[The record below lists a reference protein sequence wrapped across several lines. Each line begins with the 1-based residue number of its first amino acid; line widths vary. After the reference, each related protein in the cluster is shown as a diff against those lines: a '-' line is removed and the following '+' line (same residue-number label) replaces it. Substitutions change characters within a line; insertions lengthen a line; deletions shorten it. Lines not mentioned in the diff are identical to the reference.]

1 MTPASRTSVRLAQPV
16 LLQLTQ
22 TTDRTEEQTEGRD
35 EPGTVSVEIGCCS
48 RAKGSVNED
57 ACLVD
62 VGHRLFGVFDGV
74 GATLQAAQAARLAA
88 EALRAAYHQQ
98 PPGPDCASER
108 AFLPLAVRGA
118 GMLIAAT
125 LEDGLTTASVVKVV
139 NNVAGRATALICN
152 VGDSRVYRYTTAGEL
167 HQCTLD
173 DSIFGS
179 DWDLQLRLSE
189 VVAPTGWLEYTYF
202 QLRHV
207 MDRALGEKL
216 TSPHL
221 WEVPAEDGDVLLAVS
236 DGVTDNLTFSEL
248 RQLLHSDLESPDQLS
263 YRLVNAAYARSHQ
276 TGHAR
281 AKIDDIT
288 AVAAQVRRTP
298 PTSC

>member
-1 MTPASRTSVRLAQPV
+1 
-16 LLQLTQ
+16 
-22 TTDRTEEQTEGRD
+22 
-35 EPGTVSVEIGCCS
+35 VSVEIGWRS

-57 ACLVD
+57 AYLVD

-88 EALRAAYHQQ
+88 EAIRAAYHQH
-98 PPGPDCASER
+98 GSGHDCAAER

-125 LEDGLTTASVVKVV
+125 LEDGLTTASVVKVCDTID
-139 NNVAGRATALICN
+139 GGATALICN
-152 VGDSRVYRYTTAGEL
+152 IGDSRIYRYTPAGEL

-189 VVAPTGWLEYTYF
+189 VVVPTGLLEFTYLE
-202 QLRHV
+202 QRHV
-207 MDRALGEKL
+207 MDRALGEQL
-216 TSPHL
+216 ATPHF
-221 WEVPAEDGDVLLAVS
+221 WEVPVADGDVLLAVS

-248 RQLLHSDLESPDQLS
+248 RRLLHGDRHDPDQIAH
-263 YRLVNAAYARSHQ
+263 RLVDAAYARSHQ
-276 TGHAR
+276 PGHPR

-288 AVAAQVRRTP
+288 AVTAQVRITP
-298 PTSC
+298 PT